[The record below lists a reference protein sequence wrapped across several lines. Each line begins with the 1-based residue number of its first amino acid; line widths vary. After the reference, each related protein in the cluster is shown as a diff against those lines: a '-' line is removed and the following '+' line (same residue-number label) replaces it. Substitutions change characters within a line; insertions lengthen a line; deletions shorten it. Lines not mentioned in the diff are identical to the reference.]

1 MKKETDSKGASEAD
15 IPCTSK
21 TNSWKG
27 RAANSKRKIQ
37 IEKVPLETYDFNKVT
52 ILGEKHR
59 NKSLLIQTH
68 LTQLLLEKEW
78 SNLFLRLVLMMT
90 FPSEGYPCGN

>member
-1 MKKETDSKGASEAD
+1 MKKETDSKGASEDD

-27 RAANSKRKIQ
+27 RTANSKRKIQ

-59 NKSLLIQTH
+59 KQNGGYVSAY
-68 LTQLLLEKEW
+68 
-78 SNLFLRLVLMMT
+78 SC
-90 FPSEGYPCGN
+90 FPVKCTIIYRF

>member
-1 MKKETDSKGASEAD
+1 MHNNLQFLFFYSKGASETD

-27 RAANSKRKIQ
+27 RAANSKSKIQ

-59 NKSLLIQTH
+59 NVIVVLVYNPNNIIQQT
-68 LTQLLLEKEW
+68 
-78 SNLFLRLVLMMT
+78 
-90 FPSEGYPCGN
+90 

>member
-59 NKSLLIQTH
+59 KQIDFMVSETKNKLN
-68 LTQLLLEKEW
+68 K
-78 SNLFLRLVLMMT
+78 LFIST
-90 FPSEGYPCGN
+90 FIE